1 MKGKVIACAIAE
13 KKGVPKK
20 EVPFLNLI
28 ENYGAEGDA
37 HAGGE
42 RQVSLL
48 ALESTS
54 KMKIKLE
61 PGTFGENILTQ
72 GIHLKALNVGTKL
85 KVGEAILEITHIGK
99 KCHTKCAIYYAAGT
113 CIMPVEGVFARV
125 IKGGKVEKGTEIT
138 VIDE

>member
-1 MKGKVIACAIAE
+1 
-13 KKGVPKK
+13 
-20 EVPFLNLI
+20 
-28 ENYGAEGDA
+28 
-37 HAGGE
+37 
-42 RQVSLL
+42 
-48 ALESTS
+48 
-54 KMKIKLE
+54 MKIKLE

-85 KVGEAILEITHIGK
+85 KVGEAILQITHIGK

-138 VIDE
+138 VIDD